1 MTTLHRTTTTT
12 RPPGRGVKGNAP
24 LPSPLLPDPPRKKD
38 MLQFIA
44 FTRPAVAN
52 TVTRYYDALRPD
64 ASILVAGEGYLCATR
79 RDLPYAPYPD
89 MLIAFGV
96 DAAAIA
102 ATNGYV
108 IDEVGK
114 PPDFVLEVASAS
126 TGRRD
131 YTIKRIRYARLGVLE
146 YWRFDHTGG
155 RFHNAPLAG
164 DRLVNGEYVPIETE
178 TDEQGR
184 IWGYSMALG
193 LWLCW
198 DAGRLRFHDGARFLE
213 DPSELAASRDA
224 ERMARDAERTAR
236 LSAEVQ
242 RDAAQDER
250 DLERQARLAAQQER
264 DLERQAR
271 LAAQQEREQERQ
283 ARLAAQQERDA
294 LLAEIRRLRDAG
306 QQPPPQP

>member
-1 MTTLHRTTTTT
+1 MTTSHHATTAATTTTT
-12 RPPGRGVKGNAP
+12 TATPPSGNRVKGNAP
-24 LPSPLLPDPPRKKD
+24 LPLTLLPDPPRKND
-38 MLQFIA
+38 MLQTLNFEK
-44 FTRPAVAN
+44 PAVMN
-52 TVTRYYDALRPD
+52 TVDRYYDALRQE
-64 ASILVAGEGYLCATR
+64 IQVLVTGNGYLCAAR

-131 YTIKRIRYARLGVLE
+131 YTVKRIRYARLGVLE

-164 DRLVNGEYVPIETE
+164 DRLVNGHYEPIATE
-178 TDEQGR
+178 MDEQGR
-184 IWGYSMALG
+184 IWGYSAALG

-198 DAGRLRFHDGARFLE
+198 DAGRLRFHDGVRFLE

-224 ERMARDAERTAR
+224 ERTARDAERTAR

-250 DLERQARLAAQQER
+250 EQ
-264 DLERQAR
+264 ERQAR

-283 ARLAAQQERDA
+283 AHLATQQERDA
-294 LLAEIRRLRDAG
+294 LLDEIRRLRDAR
-306 QQPPPQP
+306 QQ

>member
-1 MTTLHRTTTTT
+1 MTTSHHATAAAVTTTTAT
-12 RPPGRGVKGNAP
+12 PPSGNRVKGNAP
-24 LPSPLLPDPPRKKD
+24 LLLPPLPDPPRKND
-38 MLQFIA
+38 MLQTLNFEK
-44 FTRPAVAN
+44 PAVMN
-52 TVTRYYDALRPD
+52 TVDRYYDALRQE
-64 ASILVAGEGYLCATR
+64 IQVLVAGNGYLCAAR

-131 YTIKRIRYARLGVLE
+131 YTVKRIRYARLGVLE

-164 DRLVNGEYVPIETE
+164 DRLVNGHYEPIATE

-184 IWGYSMALG
+184 IWGYSAALG

-198 DAGRLRFHDGARFLE
+198 DAGRLRFHDGVRFLE

-224 ERMARDAERTAR
+224 ERTARLSAEVQRDTERTAR

-242 RDAAQDER
+242 RDAARDER
-250 DLERQARLAAQQER
+250 DL
-264 DLERQAR
+264 
-271 LAAQQEREQERQ
+271 ERQ

-306 QQPPPQP
+306 QQPPPQS

>member
-1 MTTLHRTTTTT
+1 MTTLHRTTTATPPSGT
-12 RPPGRGVKGNAP
+12 RVKGSTP
-24 LPSPLLPDPPRKKD
+24 LPLTLLPDPPRKKD
-38 MLQFIA
+38 MLQFIT
-44 FTRPAVAN
+44 FTRLAVAN

-64 ASILVAGEGYLCATR
+64 ANILVAGEGYLCAAR

-131 YTIKRIRYARLGVLE
+131 YTVKRIRYARLGVLE

-164 DRLVNGEYVPIETE
+164 DRLVNGHYEPIATE

-184 IWGYSMALG
+184 IWGYSAALG

-198 DAGRLRFHDGARFLE
+198 DAGRLRFHDGVRFLE
-213 DPSELAASRDA
+213 DPSELAA
-224 ERMARDAERTAR
+224 ARDAERTAR

-242 RDAAQDER
+242 RDAAR
-250 DLERQARLAAQQER
+250 DER

-283 ARLAAQQERDA
+283 AHLVTQQERDA

-306 QQPPPQP
+306 QQQ

>member
-12 RPPGRGVKGNAP
+12 PPSDNRVKGNAP
-24 LPSPLLPDPPRKKD
+24 LPLTLLPDPPRKND
-38 MLQFIA
+38 MLQTLNFEK
-44 FTRPAVAN
+44 PAVMN
-52 TVTRYYDALRPD
+52 TVDRHYDALRQE
-64 ASILVAGEGYLCATR
+64 IQVLVTGNGYLCAAR

-96 DAAAIA
+96 DAAAIT

-131 YTIKRIRYARLGVLE
+131 YTVKRIRYARLGVLE

-164 DRLVNGEYVPIETE
+164 DRLVNGHYEPIATE

-198 DAGRLRFHDGARFLE
+198 DAGRLRFHDGVRFLE

-224 ERMARDAERTAR
+224 ERTARLSAEVQRDAERTAR

-242 RDAAQDER
+242 RDAARDEL
-250 DLERQARLAAQQER
+250 DLERQARRAV
-264 DLERQAR
+264 
-271 LAAQQEREQERQ
+271 
-283 ARLAAQQERDA
+283 QQERDA
-294 LLAEIRRLRDAG
+294 LLDEIRRRRDAR
-306 QQPPPQP
+306 QQQ

>member
-1 MTTLHRTTTTT
+1 MTTLHRTTT
-12 RPPGRGVKGNAP
+12 PPSDRRVKGNEALP
-24 LPSPLLPDPPRKKD
+24 LTLLPDPPRKRD

-44 FTRPAVAN
+44 FTRLAVAN

-64 ASILVAGEGYLCATR
+64 ANILVAGEGYLCATR

-131 YTIKRIRYARLGVLE
+131 YTVKRIRYARLGVLE

-164 DRLVNGEYVPIETE
+164 DRLVNGHYEPIATE

-184 IWGYSMALG
+184 IWGYSAALG

-198 DAGRLRFHDGARFLE
+198 DAGRLRFHDGVRFLE
-213 DPSELAASRDA
+213 DPSELAAS
-224 ERMARDAERTAR
+224 RDAERTAR

-242 RDAAQDER
+242 RDAARDER
-250 DLERQARLAAQQER
+250 DLERQAHLAT
-264 DLERQAR
+264 
-271 LAAQQEREQERQ
+271 
-283 ARLAAQQERDA
+283 QQERDA
-294 LLAEIRRLRDAG
+294 LLDEIRRLRDAR
-306 QQPPPQP
+306 QQQ

>member
-12 RPPGRGVKGNAP
+12 RPPGNRVKGNVP
-24 LPSPLLPDPPRKKD
+24 LPLTLLPDPPRKKD

-44 FTRPAVAN
+44 FTRLAVAN

-64 ASILVAGEGYLCATR
+64 ANILVAGEGYLCATR

-131 YTIKRIRYARLGVLE
+131 YTVKRIRYARLGVLE

-164 DRLVNGEYVPIETE
+164 DRLVNGHYEPIATE

-198 DAGRLRFHDGARFLE
+198 DAGRLRFHDGVRFLE

-224 ERMARDAERTAR
+224 ERTARLSAEVQRDAERTAR

-242 RDAAQDER
+242 RDAARDER
-250 DLERQARLAAQQER
+250 DL
-264 DLERQAR
+264 
-271 LAAQQEREQERQ
+271 ERQ

-306 QQPPPQP
+306 QQPPPQS

>member
-1 MTTLHRTTTTT
+1 MTTSHRATTATTTT
-12 RPPGRGVKGNAP
+12 RPSGNRVKGNAP
-24 LPSPLLPDPPRKKD
+24 LLLPPLPDPPRKND
-38 MLQFIA
+38 MLQTLNFEK
-44 FTRPAVAN
+44 PAVMN
-52 TVTRYYDALRPD
+52 TVDRYYDALRQE
-64 ASILVAGEGYLCATR
+64 IQVLVAGNGYLCAAR

-131 YTIKRIRYARLGVLE
+131 YTVKRIRYARLGVLE

-164 DRLVNGEYVPIETE
+164 DRLVNGAYEPIATE

-184 IWGYSMALG
+184 IWGYSAALG

-198 DAGRLRFHDGARFLE
+198 DAGRLRFHDGVRFLE

-250 DLERQARLAAQQER
+250 DAVLRELHAAHT
-264 DLERQAR
+264 
-271 LAAQQEREQERQ
+271 REAE
-283 ARLAAQQERDA
+283 
-294 LLAEIRRLRDAG
+294 LLAEIRRLRDAR
-306 QQPPPQP
+306 QQQ

>member
-1 MTTLHRTTTTT
+1 MTTLHRTTTAT
-12 RPPGRGVKGNAP
+12 PPSGRRVKGNGALL
-24 LPSPLLPDPPRKKD
+24 LPPLPDPPRKND
-38 MLQFIA
+38 MLQTLNFEK
-44 FTRPAVAN
+44 PAVMN
-52 TVTRYYDALRPD
+52 TVDRYYDALRQE
-64 ASILVAGEGYLCATR
+64 IQVLVAGNGYLCAAR

-108 IDEVGK
+108 INEVGK

-131 YTIKRIRYARLGVLE
+131 YTVKRIRYARLGVLE

-164 DRLVNGEYVPIETE
+164 DRLVNGHYEPIATE

-184 IWGYSMALG
+184 IWGYSAALG

-198 DAGRLRFHDGARFLE
+198 DAGRLRFHDGVRFLE

-224 ERMARDAERTAR
+224 ERTARLSAEVQRDAERTAR

-242 RDAAQDER
+242 RDAARDER

-264 DLERQAR
+264 D
-271 LAAQQEREQERQ
+271 
-283 ARLAAQQERDA
+283 A
-294 LLAEIRRLRDAG
+294 LLDEIRRLRDAG
-306 QQPPPQP
+306 QQQ

>member
-1 MTTLHRTTTTT
+1 MTTPHRAAVTTTTAT
-12 RPPGRGVKGNAP
+12 PPSGNRVKGNAP
-24 LPSPLLPDPPRKKD
+24 LLLPPLPDPPRKND
-38 MLQFIA
+38 MLQTLNFEK
-44 FTRPAVAN
+44 PAVMN
-52 TVTRYYDALRPD
+52 TVDRYYDALRQE
-64 ASILVAGEGYLCATR
+64 IQVLVAGNGYLCAAR

-131 YTIKRIRYARLGVLE
+131 YTVKRIRYARLGVLE

-164 DRLVNGEYVPIETE
+164 DRLVNGHYEPIATE

-184 IWGYSMALG
+184 IWGYSAALG

-198 DAGRLRFHDGARFLE
+198 DAGRLRFHDGVRFLE

-224 ERMARDAERTAR
+224 ERTARDAERTAR

-242 RDAAQDER
+242 RDAAQDEL
-250 DLERQARLAAQQER
+250 DLERQARRAV
-264 DLERQAR
+264 
-271 LAAQQEREQERQ
+271 
-283 ARLAAQQERDA
+283 QQERDA

-306 QQPPPQP
+306 QQPPPQS

>member
-24 LPSPLLPDPPRKKD
+24 LLLPLLPDPPRKND
-38 MLQFIA
+38 MLQTLNFEK
-44 FTRPAVAN
+44 PAVMN
-52 TVTRYYDALRPD
+52 TVDRHYDALRQE
-64 ASILVAGEGYLCATR
+64 IQVLVTGNGYLCAAR
-79 RDLPYAPYPD
+79 RDLPHAPYPD

-131 YTIKRIRYARLGVLE
+131 YTVKRIRYARLGVLE

-164 DRLVNGEYVPIETE
+164 DRLVNGHYEPIATE

-184 IWGYSMALG
+184 IWGYSAALG

-198 DAGRLRFHDGARFLE
+198 DAGRLRFHDGVRFLE

-224 ERMARDAERTAR
+224 ERTARLSAEVQRDTERTAR

-242 RDAAQDER
+242 RDAARDER

-264 DLERQAR
+264 D
-271 LAAQQEREQERQ
+271 
-283 ARLAAQQERDA
+283 A
-294 LLAEIRRLRDAG
+294 LLDEIRRLRDAG
-306 QQPPPQP
+306 QQPPPQS